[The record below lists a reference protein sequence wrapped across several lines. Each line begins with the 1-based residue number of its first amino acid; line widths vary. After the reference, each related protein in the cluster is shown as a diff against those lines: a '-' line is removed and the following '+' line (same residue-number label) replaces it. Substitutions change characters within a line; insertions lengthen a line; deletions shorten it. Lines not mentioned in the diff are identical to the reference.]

1 MLFKIK
7 KQHLCWTEWVY
18 FLLSGAHLLKGSL
31 LNNRLETDRFT
42 GLLSWARPTKQ
53 RGVILGK
60 VSNRK
65 SGTLPRRAKKKK
77 GGRKKPEEGLALA
90 ARVWASRSRGAQPL
104 EESTGGITAP
114 APTDHGCGPGAVPAA
129 AAAVD
134 AGLPRPGV
142 LPPPGGVPPLQV
154 RDAPPLPVPR
164 LELVRRR
171 WLVGL
176 VR

>member
-1 MLFKIK
+1 M
-7 KQHLCWTEWVY
+7 
-18 FLLSGAHLLKGSL
+18 
-31 LNNRLETDRFT
+31 
-42 GLLSWARPTKQ
+42 
-53 RGVILGK
+53 
-60 VSNRK
+60 
-65 SGTLPRRAKKKK
+65 
-77 GGRKKPEEGLALA
+77 ALA

-114 APTDHGCGPGAVPAA
+114 APTDHGSPAPTDHGCGPGAVPAA

-134 AGLPRPGV
+134 AGLLRPGV

-154 RDAPPLPVPR
+154 RDAPPLPLPR
-164 LELVRRR
+164 LDLARGR